1 MYIDDDGSGLAPDE
15 SSGSG
20 WGPGPGPDDEDGRGG
35 SGDAPD
41 GDTDDEDYVRTTT
54 TTTTAAPFTEP
65 VVPFVPIKPDLTSS
79 SSEDTFDHGNKL
91 NEPFEVT
98 FPTESPETDPP
109 FPANFDIII
118 RE

>member
-54 TTTTAAPFTEP
+54 TTAAPPTEP
-65 VVPFVPIKPDLTSS
+65 AVPFIPIEPRNQTPT
-79 SSEDTFDHGNKL
+79 EGTFDLGNKFIQP
-91 NEPFEVT
+91 EISFS
-98 FPTESPETDPP
+98 TESPEID
-109 FPANFDIII
+109 FPLKPIPADFDIII